1 MFESVEN
8 PISSIILQKGFRF
21 LSSPLFALCHF
32 AFRASRKERYGLT
45 KFCAMYHFSQ
55 QKKPKKNMMEMV
67 VSKSKK
73 DITFSTAGFLL
84 RMPII

>member
-1 MFESVEN
+1 VRHTVEK
-8 PISSIILQKGFRF
+8 LLTRATTF
-21 LSSPLFALCHF
+21 LL
-32 AFRASRKERYGLT
+32 
-45 KFCAMYHFSQ
+45 
-55 QKKPKKNMMEMV
+55 KKPKKNLMEMV